1 MTKQR
6 GIGTYLAQGW
16 AANATVTY
24 LLLLGFIL
32 LKGSRND
39 LAEVVIFAPIYFSI
53 MGVPGGAVGMLI
65 WIVEEVTGRKIN
77 VLYRGAGAIVLPAL
91 LAMAAAALAGFPQN
105 VVLALMWIASP
116 LVVLVLPAA
125 LLSGSRLNP
134 LGFIVMNLSRDL
146 PRYGWSRALSIIVVP
161 LMRLAAALGTLE
173 SLLYLATLRSP
184 DLGSWNVA
192 EKQFVGAVFAVV
204 YFAIT
209 LIVSLCLPEKVM
221 VVVAGIVLNAPI
233 VTFAVMVQQ
242 QGSFNYQSFAIIG
255 WILISLWI
263 LFILSQWVR
272 SETRRIIPVTMFEIR
287 IRHAFN
293 YW

>member
-16 AANATVTY
+16 TANATVTY

-173 SLLYLATLRSP
+173 SLLYLATLRSL

-192 EKQFVGAVFAVV
+192 EKHFVGAVFAVV

-221 VVVAGIVLNAPI
+221 VLVAGIVLNAPI
-233 VTFAVMVQQ
+233 VTFAVMVQR

-263 LFILSQWVR
+263 LFILSQWVG

>member
-1 MTKQR
+1 
-6 GIGTYLAQGW
+6 
-16 AANATVTY
+16 V
-24 LLLLGFIL
+24 LGFIL
-32 LKGSRND
+32 LNGSRND
-39 LAEVVIFAPIYFSI
+39 LPEVLFWAPICFSI
-53 MGVPGGAVGMLI
+53 IGVPGGAVGMLI
-65 WIVEEVTGRKIN
+65 WIVEYVTGRKIN
-77 VLYRGAGAIVLPAL
+77 ILYRAAGAIVLPVL

-105 VVLALMWIASP
+105 VVIALMWIAGP
-116 LVVLVLPAA
+116 LIVLVLPPA

-161 LMRLAAALGTLE
+161 LMRLTAALGTLE
-173 SLLYLATLRSP
+173 SLLYLATLPSP

-192 EKQFVGAVFAVV
+192 EKQFVGAVFVVV

-221 VVVAGIVLNAPI
+221 VVSAGIVLNAPM

-242 QGSFNYQSFAIIG
+242 QGSFNYQWLAIIG
-255 WILISLWI
+255 WVLVSLWI